1 MPSTLL
7 MKNYSRRKNSIDVT
21 ADGPSS
27 LDITVPAG
35 HEAIGHTF
43 DRDISPNTE
52 ARVFFFDIDNCL
64 YSKNSGIPDMMREKI
79 DQYFKDAGI
88 DHGEVQ
94 TLAYRYYIDYGLAIR
109 GLVKHHPDNKVDGA
123 LPLEDI
129 LQENIPL
136 REMIK
141 SMKIEK
147 KWLFTNA
154 GKNHALR
161 VIKVLGLE
169 GLFDGLTYCDYLE
182 PDFVCKPEPEAFHR
196 AMRDAG
202 VVHPSNCYFVDDTAA
217 NADKAADLGWTSVH
231 VADDPVVSNYG
242 HFQISDI
249 LELPTVLPEFWETPE
264 TSPSLDAPETTA
276 ASETTL
282 EILQKYTGYSSAA
295 HGDISMV
302 DQEEAAHDR
311 LQQSSEVERPSE
323 DVDITDGASHQQLFN
338 SAASNSSRLSDSWS
352 QQTYLPPSS
361 QDSQYYPDNHA
372 AAALV
377 PPPPP
382 LEPVWKHQHHNQQ
395 PHTIV
400 KMTEESLDGRTVHE
414 NHAGGISGRGGYEGD
429 VEDLADNVPL
439 GLSVRRFTV
448 KRDGKMRY
456 CQKCNSSCK
465 RCVLK
470 MDHHCPWLNNCV
482 GHKNYKAF
490 YLFVLW
496 TAVYCVT
503 LVACTIPVAAEV
515 VHLPYAENLFDPQ
528 WIFMILIGIVFGLC
542 LVPFAIH
549 HTLLMKSNKTTIE
562 SFEKHKYRVG
572 NTGEVMQSRILNVF
586 DLGRKQNFIQ
596 VLGPSH
602 ENGGHSGYESY
613 GLNDTDDPDQ
623 DHVRRDSD
631 ESDDDQRH
639 NGRRT
644 YRQPT
649 PRRFRQRGFA
659 PTMLDS
665 EDEEAEEYL
674 YDSDEP
680 ATIRF
685 AGH

>member
-1 MPSTLL
+1 
-7 MKNYSRRKNSIDVT
+7 
-21 ADGPSS
+21 
-27 LDITVPAG
+27 
-35 HEAIGHTF
+35 
-43 DRDISPNTE
+43 
-52 ARVFFFDIDNCL
+52 
-64 YSKNSGIPDMMREKI
+64 
-79 DQYFKDAGI
+79 
-88 DHGEVQ
+88 
-94 TLAYRYYIDYGLAIR
+94 
-109 GLVKHHPDNKVDGA
+109 
-123 LPLEDI
+123 
-129 LQENIPL
+129 
-136 REMIK
+136 
-141 SMKIEK
+141 
-147 KWLFTNA
+147 
-154 GKNHALR
+154 
-161 VIKVLGLE
+161 
-169 GLFDGLTYCDYLE
+169 
-182 PDFVCKPEPEAFHR
+182 
-196 AMRDAG
+196 
-202 VVHPSNCYFVDDTAA
+202 
-217 NADKAADLGWTSVH
+217 
-231 VADDPVVSNYG
+231 
-242 HFQISDI
+242 
-249 LELPTVLPEFWETPE
+249 
-264 TSPSLDAPETTA
+264 
-276 ASETTL
+276 
-282 EILQKYTGYSSAA
+282 
-295 HGDISMV
+295 MV
-302 DQEEAAHDR
+302 DQEEAVHVGLLEPNQFYLSPSPSANNSPLLTNGRRAIHQDR
-311 LQQSSEVERPSE
+311 AQQSSEAERPSE
-323 DVDITDGASHQQLFN
+323 DVDITDGASHQLFFN
-338 SAASNSSRLSDSWS
+338 PAASNSSRLSDSWS
-352 QQTYLPPSS
+352 QQTYPPLSS
-361 QDSQYYPDNHA
+361 QDSQYRSGSHA
-372 AAALV
+372 AAALA
-377 PPPPP
+377 PPPP

-414 NHAGGISGRGGYEGD
+414 NHGGGISGRGGYEGD
-429 VEDLADNVPL
+429 VEDSADHVPL

-456 CQKCNSSCK
+456 CQKCKFEKPDRTHHCSSCK

-528 WIFMILIGIVFGLC
+528 WIFVILLGIVFGLC

-549 HTLLMKSNKTTIE
+549 HTLLIKSNKTTIE

-596 VLGPSH
+596 VLGPVWYLWLVPVRNSIGNGWSFPANDYGRNMLQVDDDSDPSHRQGSNGLRSRSQSLSYQTNGFNHQQHSTNHWASQDPSSTIPHNASFLYQSH

-613 GLNDTDDPDQ
+613 GLNDTDDADQ

-631 ESDDDQRH
+631 ESDDDQGH

-644 YRQPT
+644 YRQPA

-665 EDEEAEEYL
+665 EDEEVEEYL

-685 AGH
+685 TGH